1 MSSEGQRATQVR
13 QWVLAGYGV
22 AVVAIAL
29 LGWALYSSSREAAA
43 SEAAVNHTREV
54 LVSIAD
60 FSERLAFAEASQR
73 GYLLTGDASYLHAR
87 DAALAYVRTS
97 ATRIA
102 ALVANDPAQMRRA
115 AALPE
120 LVKRRAALMEAA
132 ARGLRRHAS
141 PEAAAAFRAGLAEGA
156 SQQIRELTHE
166 LRDEQKRLL
175 AQRQALEQA
184 RRTDLREIL
193 LVSGIALLALLVPAL
208 WALRAQLRA
217 RQHAERLLSGI
228 VETLPGAVYRYRL
241 DPRGVGRYV
250 YLSRNAE
257 AVRGIVREEVLRD
270 AGKAREVVLEA
281 DRERFQAAIDQSA
294 RELSDL
300 EVDFRI
306 RKPDGQVRWIRSSAI
321 PCALPDGS
329 VLWNGYWADIS
340 DIKEAEQALIDATH
354 RLGQAQSLARLGDWT
369 CEVATGA
376 VTWSPQMFALLE
388 RDIALGAP
396 GFEEGRALFGE
407 AEAAT
412 IDATFTRAIETAQPQ
427 QFEIRAHLPSG
438 RIADFHII
446 AVPQCDDSGRVTWLR
461 GTLQDITE
469 RKTLEAGLRQAKEA
483 ADAANRAK
491 SAFLATMSHE
501 IRTPMNGILGMLEL
515 ISLAPLEA
523 ELRSAVQV
531 VRESGRSLQRIID
544 DILDFSKIEAG
555 KLDVTPEPTSIEAV
569 LASVCRVYSS
579 TASSLGLA
587 LEQHCDPSIN
597 PSVLVDPERLRQI
610 LGNFVSNAIKFTPSG
625 RVEVTAECV
634 AHAGMQQRLRF
645 VVADTGIGIS
655 PEAQQR
661 LFQPFE
667 QAEANIASRF
677 GGTGL
682 GLAISH
688 RLAGLMGGALRMESE
703 PGQGTRMILELPV
716 TITGEEP
723 LALAAGREALP
734 LAGTGRG
741 APDIAQAQAEGTLVL
756 VVDDHPINRM
766 VMRSQLATL
775 GYAAETAD
783 DGQQALEM
791 WASGRYALVLTDCNM
806 PRLNGYELSRRIR
819 ASEAE
824 RGLPRT
830 PVVACSAN
838 ALRGVVESCLEAGMD
853 DYLAKPTGLEAL
865 SKTMQRWLPLP
876 RAQAATE
883 PVIAEATNTAG
894 AADTPVDP
902 AALHVLTKGEPAA
915 VRRVLQH
922 FHRVNQGDVQALLA
936 ALDHL
941 DFPAIAHAAH
951 RIKGACALIG
961 AHALAAVCNL
971 IEHAGRSGDG
981 AAVAGCRARLH
992 HELERLDAYVVEQQ

>member
-1 MSSEGQRATQVR
+1 MSSESHRATQVR
-13 QWVLAGYGV
+13 QWVLAGFGV
-22 AVVAIAL
+22 ALVAIAV
-29 LGWALYSSSREAAA
+29 LGWALHSSSREAAD

-54 LVSIAD
+54 LVSIAE
-60 FSERLAFAEASQR
+60 FSERLSFAEASQR
-73 GYLLTGDASYLHAR
+73 GYLLTGDGSYLRAR
-87 DAALAYVRTS
+87 DEALAYARTR
-97 ATRIA
+97 ATRIV
-102 ALVANDPAQMRRA
+102 ALVAHDPAQMRRA
-115 AALPE
+115 AALSE
-120 LVKRRAALMEAA
+120 LVARRAALMSAA
-132 ARGLRRHAS
+132 TRGLRRHAS

-156 SQQIRELTHE
+156 SQQIRELTRE
-166 LRDEQKRLL
+166 LRGEQQRLL
-175 AQRQALEQA
+175 AQRQAQEQA
-184 RRTDLREIL
+184 RRTDLREML
-193 LVSGIALLALLVPAL
+193 LVSGIALLALLLPVL
-208 WALRAQLRA
+208 LALRAQLRA

-228 VETLPGAVYRYRL
+228 VETLPGAVYRYRM
-241 DPRGVGRYV
+241 DPRGVGRYL
-250 YLSRNAE
+250 YLSRNTE
-257 AVRGIVREEVLRD
+257 AVRGIAREEVLRD

-281 DRERFQAAIDQSA
+281 DRDRYQAAIDQSA
-294 RELSDL
+294 RDLTDL

-306 RKPDGQVRWIRSSAI
+306 RKPDGEVRWIRSSAI
-321 PCALPDGS
+321 PRALPDGS

-340 DIKEAEQALIDATH
+340 DIKEAEQALIEATH
-354 RLGQAQSLARLGDWT
+354 RLGQAQSLAQLGDWT

-396 GFEEGRALFGE
+396 GFEEGRALFGD
-407 AEAAT
+407 ADAAT
-412 IDATFTRAIETAQPQ
+412 IDAAFKRAIDTAQPQ

-438 RIADFHII
+438 RIADFHTIT
-446 AVPQCDDSGRVTWLR
+446 VPQCDESGRVTWLR
-461 GTLQDITE
+461 GTFQDITE
-469 RKTLEAGLRQAKEA
+469 RKALEAGLRQAKEA

-515 ISLAPLEA
+515 ISLAPLDA

-555 KLDVTPEPTSIEAV
+555 KLDVSPEPTSIAAV

-587 LEQHCDPSIN
+587 LEQRCDPRISA
-597 PSVLVDPERLRQI
+597 SVMVDAERLRQI
-610 LGNFVSNAIKFTPSG
+610 LGNLVSNAIKFTPSG
-625 RVEVTAECV
+625 RVEVSAECV
-634 AHAGMQQRLRF
+634 AHNGMQQELRF
-645 VVADTGIGIS
+645 VVEDTGIGIS

-688 RLAGLMGGALRMESE
+688 RLAALMGGALRMESE
-703 PGQGTRMILELPV
+703 PGKGTRMILELPV
-716 TITGEEP
+716 TITGEEA
-723 LALAAGREALP
+723 LALASARDAVPLPGIGRV
-734 LAGTGRG
+734 

-766 VMRSQLATL
+766 VMRSQLTTL
-775 GYAAETAD
+775 GYAVETAE
-783 DGQQALEM
+783 DGEQALEM
-791 WASGRYALVLTDCNM
+791 WTSGRYALVLTDCNM
-806 PRLNGYELSRRIR
+806 PRLNGYDLSRRIR
-819 ASEAE
+819 ASEVE

-853 DYLAKPTGLEAL
+853 DYLPKPTGLEAL

-876 RAQAATE
+876 HPQATPEPATAD
-883 PVIAEATNTAG
+883 VMN
-894 AADTPVDP
+894 AAASDTPVDP

-922 FHRVNQGDVQALLA
+922 FHRVNQRDVEALLA
-936 ALDHL
+936 ALDRV
-941 DFPAIAHAAH
+941 DFPAIARAAH
-951 RIKGACALIG
+951 RIRGACVLIG
-961 AHALAAVCNL
+961 AHALAAVCDL
-971 IEHAGRSGDG
+971 IEHAGHSGDG
-981 AAVAGCRARLH
+981 AAVAGYRARLD
-992 HELERLDAYVVEQQ
+992 HELERLNDYVVEQQ

>member
-1 MSSEGQRATQVR
+1 MSRARSAMQMR

-29 LGWALYSSSREAAA
+29 LGWALYGSSRKAAA

-54 LVSIAD
+54 QVAIAD
-60 FSERLAFAEASQR
+60 FSERLAYAEANQR
-73 GYLLTGDASYLHAR
+73 GFLLTGDPSYLRGR
-87 DAALAYVRTS
+87 DDALAQARTT

-102 ALVANDPAQMRRA
+102 TLVADDPAQLRRA
-115 AALPE
+115 AALPD
-120 LVKRRAALMEAA
+120 LITRRGALMHAA
-132 ARGLRRHAS
+132 AQGLRTRAL
-141 PEAAAAFRAGLAEGA
+141 PEAAAALRAGLAESA
-156 SQQIRELTHE
+156 SRQIRELTYA
-166 LRDEQKRLL
+166 LRSEQDRLL
-175 AQRQALEQA
+175 AQRVALERA
-184 RRTDLREIL
+184 RDSDLREIL
-193 LVSGIALLALLVPAL
+193 LVSGTALLALLVPAL
-208 WALRAQLRA
+208 LALRAQAHARLR
-217 RQHAERLLSGI
+217 AERLLTGI

-241 DPRGVGRYV
+241 DPSGIGRYE

-257 AVRGIVREEVLRD
+257 EVRGISREEVMRD
-270 AGKAREVVLEA
+270 ATRAREVVLEA
-281 DRERFQAAIDQSA
+281 DRERFQAAVEQSA
-294 RELSDL
+294 RNVSDL

-321 PCALPDGS
+321 PHALPDGS
-329 VLWNGYWADIS
+329 VLWNGYWADIT
-340 DIKEAEQALIDATH
+340 DIKEAETALIEATH

-376 VTWSPQMFALLE
+376 VTWSPQMFAMLE
-388 RDIALGAP
+388 RDLALGTP
-396 GFEEGRALFGE
+396 DFEESRALFGD
-407 AEAAT
+407 ADAAT
-412 IDATFTRAIETAQPQ
+412 IDAAFARAVETAQPQ
-427 QFEIRAHLPSG
+427 QFEIHAQLPSG
-438 RIADFHII
+438 RNADFHIHT
-446 AVPQCDDSGRVTWLR
+446 VPQCDASGRVTWLR

-469 RKTLEAGLRQAKEA
+469 RKALEAGLRQAKEA

-515 ISLAPLEA
+515 ISLAPLDA

-569 LASVCRVYSS
+569 LASVCGVYSS

-587 LEQHCDPSIN
+587 LHHRCDPRIS
-597 PSVLVDPERLRQI
+597 PAVLVDAARLRQI
-610 LGNFVSNAIKFTPSG
+610 LGNFISNAIKFTPSG
-625 RVEVTAECV
+625 SVEVAAEWL
-634 AHAGMQQRLRF
+634 ARSGSTEQLRF
-645 VVADTGIGIS
+645 VVADTGIGIA
-655 PEAQQR
+655 PDAQQR

-667 QAEANIASRF
+667 QGEANIASRF

-703 PGQGTRMILELPV
+703 PGKGTRMILELPV
-716 TITGEEP
+716 TITLEA
-723 LALAAGREALP
+723 ALAGANEREALR
-734 LAGTGRG
+734 L
-741 APDIAQAQAEGTLVL
+741 PDPDQAVPDLAQAQADGTLVL

-775 GYAAETAD
+775 GYAVETAD
-783 DGQQALEM
+783 DGEQALEM
-791 WASGRYALVLTDCNM
+791 WHSGRYALVLTDCNM
-806 PRLNGYELSRRIR
+806 PRLSGYDLSRRIR

-824 RGLPRT
+824 RDLPRT

-853 DYLAKPTGLEAL
+853 DYLAKPTGLAAL
-865 SKTMQRWLPLP
+865 AETMQRWLPLP
-876 RAQAATE
+876 RAARPTE
-883 PVIAEATNTAG
+883 RAVAETAP
-894 AADTPVDP
+894 ASHAHDDPVDP
-902 AALHVLTKGEPAA
+902 ATLHILTKGEPAA
-915 VRRVLQH
+915 VRRVLRH

-936 ALDHL
+936 ALDRV
-941 DFPAIAHAAH
+941 DFPAITHAAH

-981 AAVAGCRARLH
+981 PAVAGCRARLD
-992 HELERLDAYVVEQQ
+992 HELERLNAYVVQQQ